1 MAYEFLYPHVER
13 LRDKPFKADEVL
25 KVVEK
30 AGLNPI
36 AVRVDNA
43 LGSVFVYFERELNA
57 KEREKLNEAIDK
69 FFKEW
74 R

>member
-1 MAYEFLYPHVER
+1 MAYEYLYPHVEK
-13 LRDKPFKADEVL
+13 LKDKPFRADEVI

-30 AGLNPI
+30 AGFNPI
-36 AVRVDNA
+36 AVRVDNT

-57 KEREKLNEAIDK
+57 KEKEKLDEAIEK
-69 FFKEW
+69 MFKEW

>member
-57 KEREKLNEAIDK
+57 KEREKLNEAIEK
-69 FFKEW
+69 MFKEW